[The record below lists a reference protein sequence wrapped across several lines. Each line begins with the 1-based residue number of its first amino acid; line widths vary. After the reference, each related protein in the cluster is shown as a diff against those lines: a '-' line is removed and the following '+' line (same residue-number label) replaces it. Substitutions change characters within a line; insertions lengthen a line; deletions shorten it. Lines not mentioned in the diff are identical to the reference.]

1 MRMRKTVI
9 SLLAV
14 LLFALGG
21 TVCAY
26 PYMQGHERDQA
37 LQQEVDTFLLR
48 LEETV
53 PEETAETPVREHE
66 DLWDRMEAYNKSLWE
81 SKQISLSDPWAYQ
94 QPSFQLGDFGF
105 DQEVFGVLSIPKLGL
120 EMPIYLGATE
130 ENMAKGAAHLSQTSL
145 PIGGENTN
153 CVIAGH
159 RGWGASPYFRYIT
172 NLESGDE
179 VNITNL
185 WETLHYTVTGT
196 DIILPNDVEKIKI
209 QEGRDMLTL
218 LTCHPYASGGKYR
231 YLVFCDR
238 ATEE

>member
-14 LLFALGG
+14 LLFALGV

-26 PYMQGHERDQA
+26 PYMQGHERDKA
-37 LQQEVDTFLLR
+37 LQHEVDTFLLR
-48 LEETV
+48 LETT
-53 PEETAETPVREHE
+53 PEEPAETLVREHE
-66 DLWDRMEAYNKSLWE
+66 DLWNRMEEYNKSLWE
-81 SKQISLSDPWAYQ
+81 NKQSGLSDPWAYQ

-185 WETLHYTVTGT
+185 WETLHYRVTGA
-196 DIILPNDVEKIKI
+196 DIIQPNDVEKIKI

-231 YLVFCDR
+231 YLVYCDR
-238 ATEE
+238 VTEE